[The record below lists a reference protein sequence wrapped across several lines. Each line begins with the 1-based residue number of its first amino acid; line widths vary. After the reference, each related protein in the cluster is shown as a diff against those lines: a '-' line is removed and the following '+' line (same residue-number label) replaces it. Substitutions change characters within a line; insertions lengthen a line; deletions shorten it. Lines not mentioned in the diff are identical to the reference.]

1 MENIEQ
7 NKKLSDSPFIKFL
20 ANWAFT
26 LAVAAFVL
34 SYYFTA
40 ITIIAWIVWIAGM
53 IGCVIQFKKA
63 PTRKKYVLGIIL
75 LAVSFGNLLLWT
87 MLGNPALFG
96 GSWAIIQFIS
106 VNTKIFYGLIL

>member
-26 LAVAAFVL
+26 LAVTAFVL

-40 ITIIAWIVWIAGM
+40 LTIIAWIVWVAAMIGGM
-53 IGCVIQFKKA
+53 IKFKNT
-63 PTRKKYVLGIIL
+63 PTRKKHLLGFTL
-75 LAVSFGNLLLWT
+75 LAISFGNLLLWT
-87 MLGNPALFG
+87 MLNNPSIFG
-96 GSWAIIQFIS
+96 GSWAILQFIS
-106 VNTKIFYGLIL
+106 ITSFIIY